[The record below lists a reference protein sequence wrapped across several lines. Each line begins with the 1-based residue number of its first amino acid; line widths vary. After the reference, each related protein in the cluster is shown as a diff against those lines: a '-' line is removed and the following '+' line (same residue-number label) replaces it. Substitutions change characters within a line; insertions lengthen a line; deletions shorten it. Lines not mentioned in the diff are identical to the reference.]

1 METIALKIGEVYT
14 LENNVK
20 IECVKSDGH
29 NCCFC
34 CFNPIL
40 YSADN
45 DDVDNELTLL
55 NCKDVKCI
63 SNERAKIGLE
73 GVDVYFKRIKDA
85 DDKQKDY
92 NKINNPFK
100 YYINKTM

>member
-14 LENNVK
+14 LENNAK

-34 CFNPIL
+34 CFSPVL
-40 YSADN
+40 YSVDN
-45 DDVDNELTLL
+45 NDIDNELTLL
-55 NCKDVKCI
+55 NCKNVKCT